1 MNYKSFSRE
10 KKIRIKYNTN
20 CFVFFSLPSQWYDY
34 SSRIRGNISSCR
46 CQYAARWRFN
56 FSYSRKCKYNSNSDT
71 GHSTYQCTIAIS
83 QWTNVSKSN
92 FNLLE
97 LFKGHIINFFGI
109 LFSVLPK
116 LKLLQKLRPLDNNS
130 QVFKI

>member
-1 MNYKSFSRE
+1 MNYKSFSQE
-10 KKIRIKYNTN
+10 KNN

-97 LFKGHIINFFGI
+97 IFKGHKTNFFGI
-109 LFSVLPK
+109 FFSVLPK